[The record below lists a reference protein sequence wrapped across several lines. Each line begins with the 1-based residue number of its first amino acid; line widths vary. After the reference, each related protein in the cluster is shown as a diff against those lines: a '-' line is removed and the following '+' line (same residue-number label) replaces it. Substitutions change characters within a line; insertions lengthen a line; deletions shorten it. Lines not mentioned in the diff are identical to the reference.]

1 VSVPAAEPGVRPS
14 YPFDARPLVEPVP
27 PGAARAFV
35 QELRRTGRLQS
46 SSFSG
51 VLAVVVIAVMA
62 VIFGSV
68 GLTMLTAVVTA
79 LGTGAE
85 GGGGVAVIFALLP
98 LLVVGGVVALVI
110 IFAVRAT
117 RSAAERMY
125 RLDGFARAN
134 AMQYVPRVNAPG
146 LPGMIFSIGNAR
158 QSSDLVRGDRP
169 RFVEFANYRYTTGS
183 GKNRQTHQWGYV
195 AVKLDTPL
203 PHIVLDATSNNS
215 LFGSNLPL
223 AFDRDQR
230 LSLEGDFDQHF
241 ALYCPAG
248 YERDALYL
256 FTPDIMARFIDNA
269 AALDVEIVD
278 DWLFLYAKRDFSTI
292 DAQTW
297 AWLFSAV
304 GALLDKFAQWA
315 RWRDERLA
323 ASAHGSIPD
332 ASGRGTAPLSG
343 DPAHGTEAGPA
354 RPTAAPG
361 DAQPPPR
368 GGAESVPFA
377 VPLAALR
384 PPPGVAPQGRRLQRG
399 VPWVPIIVGGVVVL
413 FWLFSQVGG
422 ALLR

>member
-1 VSVPAAEPGVRPS
+1 MSVPAAEPGARPS

-46 SSFSG
+46 SSFTG
-51 VLAVVVIAVMA
+51 VLAVVVIGVVA

-68 GLTMLTAVVTA
+68 GLTMLTAVFSA
-79 LGTGAE
+79 LGGGAQ
-85 GGGGVAVIFALLP
+85 GGGGVALIFAVLP
-98 LLVVGGVVALVI
+98 LLVIGAVVALVI
-110 IFAVRAT
+110 TFAVRAT
-117 RSAAERMY
+117 RSAGERMY

-134 AMQYVPRVNAPG
+134 AMQYVPRLDAPG

-158 QSSDLVRGDRP
+158 ESSDLVRGDRP

-195 AVKLDTPL
+195 AVKLDAPL

-292 DAQTW
+292 DPQTW

-323 ASAHGSIPD
+323 ASAGPWVPD
-332 ASGRGTAPLSG
+332 AAS
-343 DPAHGTEAGPA
+343 
-354 RPTAAPG
+354 PG
-361 DAQPPPR
+361 DASLTADAAHGAAAGPTRPEARGDAPVAPG
-368 GGAESVPFA
+368 GGAGTVPFG

-399 VPWVPIIVGGVVVL
+399 VPWVAIIVGGVVVL
-413 FWLFSQVGG
+413 FWLFSQVAG